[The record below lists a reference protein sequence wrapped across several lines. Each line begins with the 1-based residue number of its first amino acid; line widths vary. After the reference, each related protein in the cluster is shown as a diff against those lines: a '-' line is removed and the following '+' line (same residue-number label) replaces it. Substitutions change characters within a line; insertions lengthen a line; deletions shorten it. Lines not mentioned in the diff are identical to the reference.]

1 MAEQR
6 AEQKKAKGKVEQ
18 AEVERILENVCNPRT
33 KEGKWVAKLDI
44 VNRDRKLE
52 LVPQE
57 TVGKCQREC
66 ETVAHGCTELL
77 EKAEKVDKSNELSV
91 ILWQGTHNKV
101 QLMQALCKQW
111 TGVCPYRNYKPVQ
124 REVDEDIWNKIKKV
138 DPDDPMNKIPGM
150 NGMMDFDRGNLD
162 DLPRHAQ
169 RMRDKI
175 RDRASRTRE
184 L

>member
-1 MAEQR
+1 M
-6 AEQKKAKGKVEQ
+6 
-18 AEVERILENVCNPRT
+18 
-33 KEGKWVAKLDI
+33 AKLDI

-150 NGMMDFDRGNLD
+150 NGKR
-162 DLPRHAQ
+162 PVC
-169 RMRDKI
+169 
-175 RDRASRTRE
+175 
-184 L
+184 